1 MMHSMRRALPGL
13 SLPALSGLV
22 LLALPALAMA
32 GAPSV
37 SGAWARA
44 TPPGVSVG
52 AAYLTITGGSTSDRL
67 VGATTDRA
75 SMVQLHT
82 VEESNGVAAMRQVDG
97 VAVPAGKQVALAPG
111 GTHIMLMGLNGP
123 LLAGETFPLQ
133 LRFENAGE
141 QVVQVAVR
149 AADEPG
155 PAAPAEH

>member
-1 MMHSMRRALPGL
+1 MMESIRTSRPGLLLRALPGL
-13 SLPALSGLV
+13 V
-22 LLALPALAMA
+22 MLALPALAMA

-52 AAYLTITGGSTSDRL
+52 AAYLTITGGSESDRL
-67 VGATTDRA
+67 LGADTDRA

-97 VAVPAGKQVALAPG
+97 VPVPAGGQVVLAPG
-111 GTHIMLMGLNGP
+111 GTHIMLMGLSKP
-123 LLAGETFPLQ
+123 LVAGETFPLQ

-141 QVVQVAVR
+141 QVVQVTVR
-149 AADEPG
+149 AAGEPD
-155 PAAPAEH
+155 PAAPAAR